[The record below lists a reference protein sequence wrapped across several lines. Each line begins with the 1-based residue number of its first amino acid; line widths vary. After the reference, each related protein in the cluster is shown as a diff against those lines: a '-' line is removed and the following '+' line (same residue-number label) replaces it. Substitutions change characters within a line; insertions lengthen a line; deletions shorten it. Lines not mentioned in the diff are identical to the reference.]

1 MGEQRWQPNA
11 RAGGDGNQD
20 GVDSM
25 AGDSTMT
32 SSSSAARSGAA
43 SDGIDQRSLTMVGL
57 YLDFGIFYFLKL
69 IFLSDDISS

>member
-43 SDGIDQRSLTMVGL
+43 SDGIDQRQLDDGGL
-57 YLDFGIFYFLKL
+57 ISGLWNFLFFKIDFFIR
-69 IFLSDDISS
+69 